1 MDEIEQLKQEIEK
14 LRKNLLAVA
23 ENHQLSDPEVV
34 GASRLL
40 DAALNEYEKLLARK
54 RSGNP

>member
-54 RSGNP
+54 RSSNP